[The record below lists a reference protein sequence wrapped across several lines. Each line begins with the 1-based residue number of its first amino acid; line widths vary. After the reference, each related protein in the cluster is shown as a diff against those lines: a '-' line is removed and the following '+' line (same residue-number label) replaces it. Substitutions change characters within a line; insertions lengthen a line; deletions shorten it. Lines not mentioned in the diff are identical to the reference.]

1 MPVFVI
7 ACPIDLGCPRVSLFS
22 STSFVV
28 FGAFASMED
37 KNPETSFQISLK
49 IRYQKTK
56 LHLFLQKVLHCVITH
71 QTKYSEPFLD
81 VFSCVWHFCLHDRQ
95 LRVSR
100 SRYFKS
106 NIMALFFSPFN
117 HCQSCSLLP

>member
-1 MPVFVI
+1 MPLFVI

-37 KNPETSFQISLK
+37 KNPQTSFQISLK
-49 IRYQKTK
+49 IRDQKTK

-81 VFSCVWHFCLHDRQ
+81 VFSCVWHFCLHDKQ
-95 LRVSR
+95 LSQFTENT
-100 SRYFKS
+100 S
-106 NIMALFFSPFN
+106 
-117 HCQSCSLLP
+117 HCYCFQNFMTHSVPDGTM